1 MKHKFLLLLAFL
13 CCSLGAWASGYSIKK
28 THFYYDNTRSGWETN
43 ATDSIMIYFHKSG
56 YGQAYSMKRV
66 ENTNLYYYY
75 RDNEWKEAEEIAFI
89 FIKIANKSNFTGSS
103 ASRSNSGSLG
113 YTGYKTLSSGLD
125 SKYCIGRPTGE
136 TFVNDATLHWD
147 TKSEWGTEDADKD
160 LRKAVLYRK
169 QTLKVYLSTNGSTY
183 SSSDA
188 TWYGSFCVNSY
199 LFKDTKKTT
208 TEASVKN
215 LSTSDKTVTGIRS
228 SVQTFTESNTT
239 EGYRFKGWGRSNTA
253 PTVTDNPFEFTVE
266 ANDADIYAFF
276 EQGRAITTV
285 CSDAKGSI
293 TAGAAITYFAGD
305 ATTITATPALSYY
318 EFDHWDVPSGITV
331 ESTTSASTTV
341 TSASNG
347 GTITAYFHEVPRS
360 INVASEDNAKG
371 TVTPTSEISYTVGT
385 TPTIEA
391 TVVDDHY
398 AFDYWDVPSGISV
411 SNDHAAS
418 TTITAADNN
427 GTITAHFK
435 KVGVDLTITAA
446 GYASYYGAENLI
458 IPSGITAQYVT
469 DWNNTILSWETL
481 NEYIPAETGVIL
493 SGAPGTY
500 VAYVTAETETAD
512 GNMLKGSLTD
522 EVINNTCVHYI
533 LSAESDG
540 SRVGLY
546 WPNEA
551 TVDDNTGVGQFT
563 NKAKKAYLELPAS
576 GASLAPRRYVFGANQ
591 MPTDIENVQPSA
603 NSSRKMFLNGQLFI
617 RRGEHTYNAQGKIV
631 K

>member
-1 MKHKFLLLLAFL
+1 MKHKFLLLAAFL
-13 CCSLGAWASGYSIKK
+13 CCSLGAWASGYTIKK

-75 RDNEWKEAEEIAFI
+75 RDGEWKDAEEIAFI
-89 FIKIANKSNFTGSS
+89 FIKIANKSNFTGSTV
-103 ASRSNSGSLG
+103 SRSNTGSLG

-160 LRKAVLYRK
+160 LRKAVLYRT
-169 QTLKVYLSTNGSTY
+169 QTLKVYLSTDGSTY

-188 TWYGSFCVNSY
+188 IWYGSFAVNRY
-199 LFKDTKKTT
+199 LFQSDKKTT

-228 SVQTFTESNTT
+228 SVQTFTESNTIA
-239 EGYRFKGWGRSNTA
+239 GYRFKGWGRSISA
-253 PTVTDNPFEFTVE
+253 PTITDNPFEFTVE
-266 ANDADIYAFF
+266 ANAADIYAFF
-276 EQGRAITTV
+276 EQGRTINVAV
-285 CSDAKGSI
+285 ADGQEALGNVNV
-293 TAGAAITYFAGD
+293 AAITYFAGD
-305 ATTITATPALSYY
+305 APTITATCTSPIHV
-318 EFDHWDVPSGITV
+318 FDHWEVASGDATL
-331 ESTTSASTTV
+331 AST
-341 TSASNG
+341 
-347 GTITAYFHEVPRS
+347 
-360 INVASEDNAKG
+360 ED
-371 TVTPTSEISYTVGT
+371 
-385 TPTIEA
+385 
-391 TVVDDHY
+391 
-398 AFDYWDVPSGISV
+398 
-411 SNDHAAS
+411 AS
-418 TTITAADNN
+418 TTITSASSNSTIKAHFRLRGTVNLTISNAKYASWYGADNL
-427 GTITAHFK
+427 
-435 KVGVDLTITAA
+435 V
-446 GYASYYGAENLI
+446 
-458 IPSGITAQYVT
+458 IPDGITAQYVT

-481 NEYIPAETGVIL
+481 NDYIPAETGVIL

-500 VAYVTAETETAD
+500 IAYITSETEAAT

-522 EVINNTCVHYI
+522 EVIDNACVHYI

-546 WPNEA
+546 WPNEE

-603 NSSRKMFLNGQLFI
+603 NSSQKMLLNGQLFI